1 MDNPGYVTITRQSGL
16 ARELSA
22 IANNLA
28 NMSTTGY
35 RAERVLFSEHVKG
48 VESPIGSM
56 SMGTANPRFLDTA
69 QGGLTVT
76 RGVYDFAIEGDGYF
90 TIDTPDGQR
99 LTRAGSFALSPEG
112 SLVNMDGFPLL
123 DAAGGPVFIPPGAG
137 EIAVGADGSISIDGE
152 AVGQIGLVTVD
163 DPKALRHDGGT
174 MLVALEPVQP
184 VTNARIAQGFLENA
198 NVNPVVEISRMIE
211 VQRAY
216 ELSASLAKNE
226 DDRIRQSV
234 RKLGEAI

>member
-1 MDNPGYVTITRQSGL
+1 
-16 ARELSA
+16 
-22 IANNLA
+22 
-28 NMSTTGY
+28 
-35 RAERVLFSEHVKG
+35 
-48 VESPIGSM
+48 
-56 SMGTANPRFLDTA
+56 MGTANPRFLDTA

-123 DAAGGPVFIPPGAG
+123 DAAGGPVFIPPGAS
-137 EIAVGADGSISIDGE
+137 EIAVGADGSISIDGA
-152 AVGQIGLVTVD
+152 AVGQIGLVTVG